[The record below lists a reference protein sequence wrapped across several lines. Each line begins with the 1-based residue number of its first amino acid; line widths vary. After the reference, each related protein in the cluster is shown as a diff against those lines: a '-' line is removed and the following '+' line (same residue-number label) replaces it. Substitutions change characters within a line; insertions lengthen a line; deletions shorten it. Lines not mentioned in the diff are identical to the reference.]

1 MRGSGSSAIPARTV
15 RLIGICSLVYFLDGL
30 IHSILGPLAPDI
42 ARTLNLANE
51 QLGAIFSANLAG
63 QCIGLILLPL
73 LGARVG
79 QRPVVLIA
87 VAGFGLAQGASAL
100 AETASAL
107 FFWRL
112 LTGIFLGGCL
122 PSCLAMVTAAAPE
135 RRRGFAIMVLF
146 TGYGAGATVSGIVAA
161 AFTGLGGWRSAMVA
175 VGGVCMLAA
184 VVAWAWLHEDAPGAA
199 ESGAEA
205 RPGPLRI
212 LSPRYLLGTL
222 MLWSLFISM
231 LTVSYCLNSW
241 LPTLLVKVGRN
252 AEFAAL
258 SVSIFSFGGIVAA
271 IAIGLLIDRLGAMRT
286 LITFLSAGAVL
297 LYLLGQVLGTAS
309 APTLIALLAA
319 CGFFVLGA
327 YGGINVVLAGFYPP
341 PLRAPG
347 IGWAKSI
354 GRAGTLLAPVLIGI
368 ALTAGIAE
376 TSIMSLFAVPAGL
389 AIVSLLVVSVCMNR
403 MQREP

>member
-175 VGGVCMLAA
+175 VGGVCILAA

-205 RPGPLRI
+205 RPGSLRI

-252 AEFAAL
+252 AEYAAL
-258 SVSIFSFGGIVAA
+258 SVSIFP
-271 IAIGLLIDRLGAMRT
+271 
-286 LITFLSAGAVL
+286 SAESS
-297 LYLLGQVLGTAS
+297 QPSRS
-309 APTLIALLAA
+309 A
-319 CGFFVLGA
+319 F
-327 YGGINVVLAGFYPP
+327 
-341 PLRAPG
+341 
-347 IGWAKSI
+347 
-354 GRAGTLLAPVLIGI
+354 
-368 ALTAGIAE
+368 
-376 TSIMSLFAVPAGL
+376 
-389 AIVSLLVVSVCMNR
+389 
-403 MQREP
+403 